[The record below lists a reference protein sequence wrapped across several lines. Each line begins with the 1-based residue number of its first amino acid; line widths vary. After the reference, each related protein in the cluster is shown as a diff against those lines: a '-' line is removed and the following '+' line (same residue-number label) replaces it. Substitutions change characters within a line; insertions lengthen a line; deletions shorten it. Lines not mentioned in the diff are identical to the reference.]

1 MEFWQFLYIDSLW
14 CHPKSSDVTHLRDQ
28 VYYLFNRRQTN
39 VLLVKKKKKSW
50 QYRCSSHAMI
60 SRKSYLWF
68 NEMSLHP
75 ALQLRNFTGKNRER
89 ESGKWLKKTGKKES
103 VYFIEN
109 LLSSSFNII
118 TAFKS
123 LAIKPGNCEFAV
135 SQCRAF
141 EGKLPEDVISGVLM
155 LANLRC

>member
-1 MEFWQFLYIDSLW
+1 MKMAE
-14 CHPKSSDVTHLRDQ
+14 
-28 VYYLFNRRQTN
+28 
-39 VLLVKKKKKSW
+39 
-50 QYRCSSHAMI
+50 
-60 SRKSYLWF
+60 
-68 NEMSLHP
+68 
-75 ALQLRNFTGKNRER
+75 
-89 ESGKWLKKTGKKES
+89 KTGKKES

-141 EGKLPEDVISGVLM
+141 EDKLKTT
-155 LANLRC
+155 

>member
-1 MEFWQFLYIDSLW
+1 MYFWL
-14 CHPKSSDVTHLRDQ
+14 
-28 VYYLFNRRQTN
+28 
-39 VLLVKKKKKSW
+39 KKRW

-60 SRKSYLWF
+60 PRKSNLWF
-68 NEMSLHP
+68 NETSLHP

-89 ESGKWLKKTGKKES
+89 ESWKWLKKTGKKES

-141 EGKLPEDVISGVLM
+141 EGKLPEDVISGLLM